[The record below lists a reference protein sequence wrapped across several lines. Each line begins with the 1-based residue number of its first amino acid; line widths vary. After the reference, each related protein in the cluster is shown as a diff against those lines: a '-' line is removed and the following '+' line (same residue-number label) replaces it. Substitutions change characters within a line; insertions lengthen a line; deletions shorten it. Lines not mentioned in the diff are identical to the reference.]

1 MWAPE
6 SAYRRGMASPPP
18 TPPKRLET
26 GEVVK
31 RPTRRFPWRL
41 WLYAIVMTATTGA
54 AGYFAWT
61 WRTGKLVAEDG
72 FEKCKAGDKTA
83 EQTKRAEKCET
94 ELVDTSKKNKELE
107 GQLGQLS
114 KGLNATKDELTA
126 LRAQKAEADKRV
138 AAIDAFSKKFSEM
151 VTAKT
156 LRVSARRG
164 QLVLSLP
171 AGVLFPSG
179 SADLSEKGKFTV
191 AQIAYVLKDFKG
203 RRFLV
208 VGHTDNQDFG
218 HNKDQCALKDNW
230 QLSTERALTVTRV
243 MVTAGMDAK
252 DLLPS
257 GAGEFD
263 PIASNASEGSR
274 QQNRRIE
281 IVMLPAVDELPPLPA
296 NIKEDVAPKP

>member
-1 MWAPE
+1 M
-6 SAYRRGMASPPP
+6 
-18 TPPKRLET
+18 ET

-41 WLYAIVMTATTGA
+41 WLYAIAMTAAAGG

-61 WRTGKLVAEDG
+61 WRSDKLAAQDD
-72 FEKCKAGDKTA
+72 FAKCKAHDDTA
-83 EQTKRAEKCET
+83 NQTKRATQCET
-94 ELVDTSKKNKELE
+94 DFATESKKSKELE
-107 GQLGQLS
+107 GQLAQLS

-126 LRAQKAEADKRV
+126 LRAQKAEADKRLESV
-138 AAIDAFSKKFSEM
+138 NAFAKKFSEM
-151 VTAKT
+151 VSAKT

-179 SADLSEKGKFTV
+179 SAELSEKGKFTV

-218 HNKDQCALKDNW
+218 HNKDQCAIKDNW

-243 MVTAGMDAK
+243 MVTAGMEAK

-263 PIASNASEGSR
+263 PVASNASEATR

-296 NIKEDVAPKP
+296 SFKEDAPAKP